1 MTGEAKTPE
10 EDAGPLDGITVL
22 DASRVLAGP
31 FCTMQLG
38 DLGAD
43 VVKIERPGTGDQTRG
58 WHPPRYGDAEE
69 SAYYMSV
76 NRNKRS
82 VTLDLSGEEG
92 RDVFRDLA
100 EEADVLVENF
110 RVGKMEDWDLGYRS
124 LREDNPG
131 LVYVALSGYGE
142 WGPDKDRPAYDVMM
156 QAEGGLMSI
165 TGVEDGKPV
174 RVGVAI
180 ADIGAGMYAAQAT
193 LAALFER
200 EVGDGTGQKI
210 DVSLL
215 DGQVAWMSYMASNYF
230 ATGENPGR
238 MGSKHPTIAPYQA
251 FETSDGYVVVAVAS
265 EHIWPR
271 FCAAIDREDLLE
283 DERFETNADRVENRE
298 VLDELLEEELL
309 AYETAPLLE
318 LLAEHDVPASDV
330 KNMDQI
336 FSNPQVLARNMR
348 KSVTHPTAGEV
359 EMPGSPMH
367 FSRTP
372 TEMWGYPPRLGE
384 HTDEVLAEFG
394 YEETRIDD
402 LYAAGVLG
410 DRRSFE

>member
-1 MTGEAKTPE
+1 MVGEAEHPE
-10 EDAGPLDGITVL
+10 GDTGPLDGITVL
-22 DASRVLAGP
+22 DASRVLVGP
-31 FCTMQLG
+31 FMTMQLG

-58 WHPPRYGDAEE
+58 WHPPRYGDADE

-82 VTLDLSGEEG
+82 LTLDLSTEDG

-100 EEADVLVENF
+100 AEADVLVENF
-110 RVGKMEDWDLGYRS
+110 RVGTMEQWGLGYQD

-131 LVYVALSGYGE
+131 LVYVGLSGYGE
-142 WGPDKDRPAYDVMM
+142 WGPDKDRPAYDIMM

-165 TGVEDGKPV
+165 TGIEDGMPV

-200 EVGDGTGQKI
+200 EIGDGTGQKV

-215 DGQVAWMSYMASNYF
+215 DGQVAWMSYQASNYF
-230 ATGENPGR
+230 ATGESPGR

-251 FETSDGYVVVAVAS
+251 FETDDGHVVVAVAS

-271 FCAAIDREDLLE
+271 FCEAIDRPDLLA
-283 DERFETNADRVENRE
+283 DERFETNADRVANRE
-298 VLDELLEEELL
+298 PLDALLADEL
-309 AYETAPLLE
+309 ADYETEPLLE
-318 LLAEHDVPASDV
+318 RLADHDVPASDV
-330 KNMDQI
+330 KNMEEL
-336 FSNPQVLARNMR
+336 FEHPQVLARGMR
-348 KSVTHPTAGEV
+348 QSVPHPTAGEV
-359 EMPGSPMH
+359 EMAGSPMH

-372 TEMWGYPPRLGE
+372 TEIWGYPPRLGE
-384 HTDEVLAEFG
+384 HTAEVLAEVG
-394 YEETRIDD
+394 YDDDHIDA
-402 LYAAGVLG
+402 LYADGVLG
-410 DRRSFE
+410 DRPDYA